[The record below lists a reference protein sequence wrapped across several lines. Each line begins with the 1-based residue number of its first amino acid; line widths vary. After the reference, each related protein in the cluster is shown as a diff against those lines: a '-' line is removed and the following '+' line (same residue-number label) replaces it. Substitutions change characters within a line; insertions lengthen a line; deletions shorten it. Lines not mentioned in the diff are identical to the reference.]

1 LRKLALILC
10 ACAALFAVA
19 PGTARAAQCGLP
31 DRTTWWIDYSDGN
44 VPFWQTFAQPG
55 VISAAANMIYP
66 PQIRARGAKTVYWDM
81 YLNNRVG
88 TPTAP
93 KSTEAVVTAANK
105 LFDYAAT
112 SSNCATPL
120 IAENELFGAG
130 LPSPWSET
138 NAQYRAN
145 VLLYL
150 RTLAARGA
158 RPFLLV
164 NSPPY
169 VEADAGDWWRAVAQV
184 ADIVREDYFPAPTI
198 YRQGPI
204 VGNRTLRNAFRRS
217 IFDFTAIGI
226 PVSKLGIILG
236 FQTERGSGGREG
248 LERSAWF
255 RTVKWQV
262 LAARQVA
269 AELKFQT
276 VWSWGWANWG
286 QRGLDPDKQAAAC
299 VYLWTRSHALCD
311 GPTAA
316 GDGFDRSLVEGQI
329 VLSGGVQCTSAAGR
343 ITLTG
348 IRQLQTLTGDREIA
362 YTALLARLAESAHAR
377 VTTAQVL
384 AAERGVIA
392 SRFGGSPGAY
402 RAALRDAHAS
412 VAVARGVIADQLRRG
427 RIEATLRAPAPS
439 GAAIT
444 SFYLA
449 YPDLLTRQ
457 VEAKPAPWWLG
468 WRTRGLALSSLA
480 PASLFTMPGGRKGL
494 VRTMIGSYAVKP
506 LGETVELGAL
516 PLERARPAISAA
528 LRSFAR
534 GAAFEGWSVDRQGG
548 LLRSVT
554 CRGDDLPAPGAVDL
568 SMYLPFLTPTG

>member
-10 ACAALFAVA
+10 ACAAVFAVA

-31 DRTTWWIDYSDGN
+31 DRTTWWVDYSDGN

-55 VISAAANMIYP
+55 VITAAANMIYP

-93 KSTEAVVTAANK
+93 KTPDDVVTAANK

-120 IAENELFGAG
+120 IAENELFGAN
-130 LPSPWSET
+130 LPSPWSDS
-138 NAQYRAN
+138 NAKYRAN

-150 RTLAARGA
+150 RTLAGRGA

-164 NSPPY
+164 NSAPY
-169 VEADAGDWWRAVAQV
+169 TEADAGDWWRSVAQV
-184 ADIVREDYFPAPTI
+184 SDIVREDYFPAPNV

-217 IFDFTAIGI
+217 ILDFTTIGI
-226 PVSKLGIILG
+226 PVSKLGIMLG

-248 LERSAWF
+248 LERDAWLQ
-255 RTVKWQV
+255 TVKWQA
-262 LAARQVA
+262 LAARQVSG
-269 AELKFQT
+269 ELKFAT

-286 QRGLDPDKQAAAC
+286 ERGLDPDKSAAAC
-299 VYLWTRSHALCD
+299 VYLWARSHAFCD
-311 GPTAA
+311 APSMAGPS
-316 GDGFDRSLVEGQI
+316 FDRSLVEGQI
-329 VLSGGVQCTSAAGR
+329 RMAGNVQCTSGSGQITYAAV
-343 ITLTG
+343 
-348 IRQLQTLTGDREIA
+348 RQLQTLTGDREIA
-362 YTALLARLAESAHAR
+362 YTSLLARQAESRYAR
-377 VTTAQVL
+377 VTTAQIL

-392 SRFGGSPGAY
+392 SRFGGSAAAY
-402 RAALRDAHAS
+402 TAALRDAHAS

-427 RIEATLRAPAPS
+427 RIESTLSVPAPS

-444 SFYLA
+444 SFYLS
-449 YPDLLTRQ
+449 YPDLLTRS

-468 WRTRGLALSSLA
+468 GRTRGLALSSLA
-480 PASLFTMPGGRKGL
+480 PALLFTMPGGRKSL

-516 PLERARPAISAA
+516 PLERARPAISSA

-534 GAAFEGWSVDRQGG
+534 GAAFETWSTNRQAG
-548 LLRSVT
+548 LLPSVI

-568 SMYLPFLTPTG
+568 SMYLPFLAPTG